1 MKIFGRKKTEN
12 PEVSVDKAMVEPK
25 VDRSEETKEVKTKK
39 TGKEKIKKRRGKA
52 KLGDSNESKANDKVK
67 HDWMSIKLKLI
78 LSHIIIGVIPMLIVV
93 LLVLT
98 NAEKGI
104 IAEVEK
110 ANLNLT
116 DKTALN
122 LNMLSSSVVDTS
134 KLIVTDFEVLDVVA
148 KDEDDYENIFFFNTD
163 RMNVIDPMFMT
174 IQLTNQAIEDITFIK
189 HEEIISSSN
198 PAYMDEEGFIDDFFA
213 GPYNTAL
220 EDNKASVQWFYDA
233 FDSDRIYIIRQV
245 RNMAT
250 DIGVLMF
257 TLNPDYFTEDLGF
270 EELDEGVKIYITNNQ
285 GNVIVTNVA
294 EDDATDI
301 PVFASVSNDIAGYD
315 EEKLV
320 NKGVF
325 TTKSGVA
332 EESMV
337 SYSEMANGWYYIQVQ
352 PTSLVLGSINA
363 LKGISIVFF
372 IVAAIIAIL
381 AGVFI
386 AISITA
392 PINYIKKLLKKLEQ
406 GDLTA
411 KSNILGK
418 FEIGQLS
425 HSFNQMV
432 ENVGVLIKE
441 TRETATEVKSD
452 AQSLNMIARQSADA
466 SKEIMI
472 AVESLATGAT
482 EQAQDADKTTNVI
495 RELTSKVN
503 ETESTFS
510 SVIEATTRTKEVSSQ
525 ATETINE
532 LNNTTKDTIQLSD
545 NIKSDMKALVDRFEE
560 ILDIVKMIDGIS
572 DQTNLLA
579 LNAAIEAARAGD
591 AGKGFAVVA
600 DEVRKLAEQSGD
612 ATKKISLIVNGIYAA
627 TTETEKM
634 IENSAE
640 VFVKQEKAVKNT
652 DETFK
657 VIVNDMDAISIEI
670 DKVSKM
676 LAGLDSIQNEAIDA
690 TTSIASIAEESAA
703 AVQQVLATGEEQ
715 SANADQLSHMS
726 ENLGEIIQH
735 LNESMEGFKTE

>member
-1 MKIFGRKKTEN
+1 MAGKKTEN